1 MTNRYRSACCCDEEL
16 SSVCFLGYGGVPKT
30 GYFPREGCHS
40 EYTTDAGDGFNRH
53 DNWSF
58 CVHDKDEHMV
68 AVIDRTGY
76 QNYAPLAWG
85 DSNPLCACSCLGEGV
100 PGLPPEFGKRGI
112 SSSVESRPPIAVWYK
127 HPYLEGKANDV
138 PAEVVDDTYFWNSLS
153 QWSLEGVSPFYTRNT
168 FPCACP
174 DHKYDS
180 ASGCRSDF
188 FCDQG
193 YFVWCGWDVN
203 DEQLYW
209 WQDPLGNI
217 SYLTQSQMQLIGHP
231 DYKIGGTNAGWRT
244 SEFGYVR
251 GGPGGGGREGN
262 VCPTNDVTGTRFG
275 FANFEGSRRKG
286 MNSDY
291 LYLQDIV
298 TQGTQVGKLFPHY
311 RVIIP
316 TSGNI
321 RIESVYNWGSCTTF
335 PYGLWGLGS
344 TFIGVMHREKWY
356 QQYWNSISSNDVCVN
371 GGTNECPGIELGIE
385 NDIYAGAFAE
395 KCRVPKYVV
404 SQCSGVPLFSH
415 EIVLKL
421 DYDYGI
427 PSSIS
432 ELKPDYSQFK
442 VNVLNLEGTGVIQK
456 NADSL
461 AAYVMGCIRVGSF
474 MHPQVTEYMERCG
487 ILPPPINYGEE
498 QDYRIFKKS
507 LAYHDVSSGGGSS
520 PVGHCCV
527 NVSRSGVFESPA
539 PCDCGNS
546 GAVSCGFTGSLE
558 EAEILFNKT
567 DSEGN
572 RIGITTCYHFP
583 DGVTNSDV
591 DVDGD
596 LIPDGIEC
604 ARFISGSS
612 TSDASQETYQQ
623 FLEYGLATGLFGS
636 ASSTGD
642 IAGVLSTCFYS
653 DIDGAPDWDENCQ
666 IAVQLATEFK
676 GSRCGPPSLC
686 FDVPEN
692 ICRGILG
699 GQFYSG
705 TGCVGTL
712 EDVNTLTCREKF
724 DPDNN
729 PLGSLCFLT
738 NQGLDGSS
746 ISLLHCLECNQNVAN
761 LFREPLDQNPFTVKE
776 YSNDDLAFLRNIIN
790 NNRPF
795 IIQNSRNGASEC
807 TEPDSPDQLDLLRDG
822 LAGVGSGGRII
833 FTRFGN
839 CEPTC
844 EIATDEDGKLI
855 PIGCA
860 LNTFATVCRQE
871 GQTELGGEESVCPG
885 QGTDYPCCNPDIGL
899 DICFTIDDFY
909 FYGRPGEWRPVCGIP
924 NSQLPDEDPGNDDT
938 EPPGSFQAFFPSI
951 SNSASARQTDCPGY
965 RCWSAQP
972 FPSKQ
977 TSEKVPD
984 ATDICPTRENGVC
997 TGSETTTGCG
1007 LPLLAVCGNG
1017 SYNGSVMPEDFGNEG
1032 IPPEYPGAYD
1042 YGNGTNYD
1050 VLNELCTQEGYSYT
1064 CFGAWYQ
1071 ACITGFKPEVGT
1083 ANDCQSKEEDYY
1095 CASINN
1101 AFFLRMPPGVTH
1113 DDSFCVDYQ
1122 VDYSLHTQD
1131 QDGGGGT
1138 DNGEWEGGPCNNI
1151 SRPAVLVYHNRV
1163 LDDFIQFYGG
1173 CEHKIIQGDSDA
1185 LVSNLFSIEGVP
1197 EGVSGEAILKWDLFE
1212 GDPGGVYGAEDGWK
1226 HWQGDTSFAVERND
1240 GDPSSSSNPYIIT
1253 VTLDD
1258 YVITELPPNVWWGIV
1273 KHAPGE
1279 IENETALEIFGTC
1292 GIANRN
1298 SLFPA
1303 TAEQNKVTFKIKT
1316 QNPGD
1321 VPNGL
1326 RDYQWYSGPIKFEG
1340 PLPSAFFR
1348 NQPEC
1353 WDGNPCCNTKTTQRA
1368 GSSSIVCPHWKADRI
1383 QGRPGGESECNFSV
1397 LPSNGEGLPDPLCGS
1412 CEEGTYCC
1420 PYSKTPR
1427 CIPNDTFCCTD
1438 CKEDQI
1444 CVVGSGGRL
1453 ECVPE

>member
-1 MTNRYRSACCCDEEL
+1 MTNRYRSACCCDDEL

-30 GYFPREGCHS
+30 GYFPREGCHG
-40 EYTTDAGDGFNRH
+40 EFTTDAGDGFNRH

-76 QNYAPLAWG
+76 KNYAPLAWG
-85 DSNPLCACSCLGEGV
+85 DSNPECACSCLGEGV
-100 PGLPPEFGKRGI
+100 PGLPPEFDKPGI

-262 VCPTNDVTGTRFG
+262 VCPTIEETGTKLGFG
-275 FANFEGSRRKG
+275 NFEGSRRKG

-316 TSGNI
+316 TSGNV

-371 GGTNECPGIELGIE
+371 GGTNDCPGIELGIE
-385 NDIYAGAFAE
+385 SDIYSGAFAE

-442 VNVLNLEGTGVIQK
+442 VNVLNLDGTGVIQK

-527 NVSRSGVFESPA
+527 NLTAIGTPEDFPIPLA
-539 PCDCGNS
+539 CDCGVD
-546 GAVSCGFTGSLE
+546 GAIHCGFTGSLE
-558 EAEILFNKT
+558 EAEAAGISSCWVFNGVT
-567 DSEGN
+567 GGDIDSD
-572 RIGITTCYHFP
+572 T
-583 DGVTNSDV
+583 DGV
-591 DVDGD
+591 
-596 LIPDGIEC
+596 PDGIEC
-604 ARFISGSS
+604 ARFIC
-612 TSDASQETYQQ
+612 
-623 FLEYGLATGLFGS
+623 
-636 ASSTGD
+636 GD
-642 IAGVLSTCFYS
+642 IPGESYEDFLQTL
-653 DIDGAPDWDENCQ
+653 IDDDRFTSIQNRIQAVEQTLLCCENDWDVDCVLM
-666 IAVQLATEFK
+666 AQLSAEYK
-676 GSRCGPPSLC
+676 ESRCGPGTLC
-686 FDVPEN
+686 FDVPEG
-692 ICRGILG
+692 ICRTFLG
-699 GQFYSG
+699 GQFFTEG
-705 TGCVGTL
+705 NTGCIGTIN
-712 EDVNTLTCREKF
+712 DDSILTCKERIES
-724 DPDNN
+724 DDVI
-729 PLGSLCFLT
+729 GSLCFVQEQAAGFTPRMHCIETTKQLT
-738 NQGLDGSS
+738 RDVFGMDGPDGSPK
-746 ISLLHCLECNQNVAN
+746 IY
-761 LFREPLDQNPFTVKE
+761 DI
-776 YSNDDLAFLRNIIN
+776 SNDPNDPNSIAALANIID
-790 NNRPF
+790 NNRGA
-795 IIQNSRNGASEC
+795 IQAASKNG
-807 TEPDSPDQLDLLRDG
+807 DSDTQLDLLINDINVIVDDLPFWIGIALR
-822 LAGVGSGGRII
+822 
-833 FTRFGN
+833 FTRLGN
-839 CEPTC
+839 CEPLC
-844 EIATDEDGKLI
+844 EIGDTIGNTLNTNAKVCDI
-855 PIGCA
+855 PIADDDGNVPPPQAGDCDFPE
-860 LNTFATVCRQE
+860 TT
-871 GQTELGGEESVCPG
+871 
-885 QGTDYPCCNPDIGL
+885 YPCCNPDIDL

-984 ATDICPTRENGVC
+984 ASSICPTRENGVC
-997 TGSETTTGCG
+997 TGYEITPNEGCG
-1007 LPLLAVCGNG
+1007 LPPLAVCGNG
-1017 SYNGSVMPEDFGNEG
+1017 AYNGSVMPGDFGNEG

-1197 EGVSGEAILKWDLFE
+1197 DGVSGEAILKWDLFE
-1212 GDPGGVYGAEDGWK
+1212 GDPGGVYEAEDGWK
-1226 HWQGDTSFAVERND
+1226 RWEGDTSFAVERND

-1253 VTLDD
+1253 VTLAN
-1258 YVITELPPNVWWGIV
+1258 YPITELPPNVWWGIV
-1273 KHAPGE
+1273 RHAPGE
-1279 IENETALEIFGTC
+1279 TENKTALDIFGEC

-1353 WDGNPCCNTKTTQRA
+1353 WDGNPCCNTKTTQQV
-1368 GSSSIVCPHWKADRI
+1368 GSSPIVCPHWKADRI

-1438 CKEDQI
+1438 CEEDQI
-1444 CVVGSGGRL
+1444 CVVGSGGGL